1 MSKIHV
7 TIDRL
12 VLSGLDP
19 AARHAFVTGL
29 KAELTR
35 ALSDPAQRAEWARS
49 RRTPVLRLGRVALDT
64 GVGGARKLGGHVAK
78 SITTSSRPTSSKPRS
93 TKP

>member
-19 AARHAFVTGL
+19 AARHAFVAAL
-29 KAELTR
+29 KTELTNT
-35 ALSDPAQRAEWARS
+35 LTDPSQPAEWANS
-49 RRTPVLRLGRVALDT
+49 RRTPVLRLGRITLEP
-64 GVGGARKLGGHVAK
+64 GLSGARKLGGHVAK
-78 SITTSSRPTSSKPRS
+78 SIIRGIKQ
-93 TKP
+93 

>member
-7 TIDRL
+7 IIDRL

-19 AARHAFVTGL
+19 AARQAFVTGL
-29 KAELTR
+29 KTELARTL
-35 ALSDPAQRAEWARS
+35 ADPAQRADWANS
-49 RRTPVLRLGRVALDT
+49 RRTPVLRLGRVALDP

-78 SITTSSRPTSSKPRS
+78 GIARGIKP
-93 TKP
+93 

>member
-19 AARHAFVTGL
+19 AARHAFITGL

-35 ALSDPAQRAEWARS
+35 ALADPAQRGDLATS
-49 RRTPVLRLGRVALDT
+49 RRTPVLRLGRLALVP
-64 GVGGARKLGGHVAK
+64 GVDGARKLGIHVAK
-78 SITTSSRPTSSKPRS
+78 SIAGRS
-93 TKP
+93 NP

>member
-29 KAELTR
+29 KAELRR
-35 ALSDPAQRAEWARS
+35 ALADPAQCANWASS
-49 RRTPVLRLGRVALDT
+49 RRTPVLRLGRVVLDP
-64 GVGGARKLGGHVAK
+64 GIGGARKLGGHVAK
-78 SITTSSRPTSSKPRS
+78 GITRGIKP
-93 TKP
+93 

>member
-19 AARHAFVTGL
+19 AARHAFITGL
-29 KAELTR
+29 KTELTR
-35 ALSDPAQRAEWARS
+35 ALADPSQRADWANS
-49 RRTPVLRLGRVALDT
+49 SRTPVLRLGRVALDP

-78 SITTSSRPTSSKPRS
+78 SIARSGKPGSKP
-93 TKP
+93 

>member
-12 VLSGLDP
+12 VLSGLDS

-29 KAELTR
+29 KTELTR
-35 ALSDPAQRAEWARS
+35 TLADPATRADWANS
-49 RRTPVLRLGRVALDT
+49 RRTPVLRLGRVALDP
-64 GVGGARKLGGHVAK
+64 GLGGARKLGAHVAK
-78 SITTSSRPTSSKPRS
+78 SIARGIRP
-93 TKP
+93 

>member
-29 KAELTR
+29 KTELTR
-35 ALSDPAQRAEWARS
+35 ALADPTQRADWANS
-49 RRTPVLRLGRVALDT
+49 SRTPVLRLGRVALDP
-64 GVGGARKLGGHVAK
+64 GIGGARKLGSHVAK
-78 SITTSSRPTSSKPRS
+78 SIASRSKL
-93 TKP
+93 

>member
-12 VLSGLDP
+12 VLNGLDP

-29 KAELTR
+29 KAELRR
-35 ALSDPAQRAEWARS
+35 ALADPAQCANWASS
-49 RRTPVLRLGRVALDT
+49 RRTPVLRPGRVALDP

-78 SITTSSRPTSSKPRS
+78 SITRGIKP
-93 TKP
+93 

>member
-19 AARHAFVTGL
+19 AARHAFVVGL
-29 KAELTR
+29 KTELTR
-35 ALSDPAQRAEWARS
+35 ALTDPAQRADWAKS
-49 RRTPVLRLGRVALDT
+49 RRTPVLRLGRVALDP
-64 GVGGARKLGGHVAK
+64 GLGGARKLGGHVAK
-78 SITTSSRPTSSKPRS
+78 GIATSSKSREM
-93 TKP
+93 KP

>member
-12 VLSGLDP
+12 VFSGLDP

-29 KAELTR
+29 KTELTR
-35 ALSDPAQRAEWARS
+35 ALADPAQRAAWANS
-49 RRTPVLRLGRVALDT
+49 HRTPVLRLGRVALDP

-78 SITTSSRPTSSKPRS
+78 SIARGIKP
-93 TKP
+93 

>member
-12 VLSGLDP
+12 VLSGLDHP
-19 AARHAFVTGL
+19 ARQAFITGL

-35 ALSDPAQRAEWARS
+35 ALADPATRADWANS
-49 RRTPVLRLGRVALDT
+49 RRTPLLRLGRVALDP
-64 GVGGARKLGGHVAK
+64 GVAGARKLGSHVAR
-78 SITTSSRPTSSKPRS
+78 SIAKSSRPRRSKP
-93 TKP
+93 

>member
-19 AARHAFVTGL
+19 PARHAFITGL
-29 KAELTR
+29 KTELTR
-35 ALSDPAQRAEWARS
+35 TLADPSHRSDWTNS
-49 RRTPVLRLGRVALDT
+49 SRTPVLRLGRVALDP

-78 SITTSSRPTSSKPRS
+78 GIASGSKQRSSKP
-93 TKP
+93 

>member
-19 AARHAFVTGL
+19 AARQAFVASL
-29 KAELTR
+29 KTELARTL
-35 ALSDPAQRAEWARS
+35 ADPAQRDGWASS
-49 RRTPVLRLGRVALDT
+49 RRTPVLRLGRVALDPDA
-64 GVGGARKLGGHVAK
+64 GGARKLGGHVAK
-78 SITTSSRPTSSKPRS
+78 SIVRSSKP
-93 TKP
+93 

>member
-19 AARHAFVTGL
+19 AARTAFVDGL
-29 KAELTR
+29 KSELARTLADPKSR
-35 ALSDPAQRAEWARS
+35 ADWARS
-49 RRTPVLRLGRVALDT
+49 HRTPVLRLGRAGLSP
-64 GVGGARKLGGHVAK
+64 GVSGARKFGGQVAK
-78 SITTSSRPTSSKPRS
+78 GIGRGLKP
-93 TKP
+93 

>member
-19 AARHAFVTGL
+19 AARQAFITGL
-29 KAELTR
+29 KTELTS
-35 ALSDPAQRAEWARS
+35 ALGDPAQRADWINS
-49 RRTPVLRLGRVALDT
+49 RRTPVLRLDRVTLDP

-78 SITTSSRPTSSKPRS
+78 SIAASIKP
-93 TKP
+93 

>member
-19 AARHAFVTGL
+19 ATRHAFVTGL
-29 KAELTR
+29 KTELMR
-35 ALSDPAQRAEWARS
+35 ALADPAQRINWANS
-49 RRTPVLRLGRVALDT
+49 RRTPVLRLGRVALDP

-78 SITTSSRPTSSKPRS
+78 SIIRGIKP
-93 TKP
+93 

>member
-19 AARHAFVTGL
+19 AARHAFIAGL
-29 KAELTR
+29 KTELTR
-35 ALSDPAQRAEWARS
+35 ALTDPAQRADWAKS
-49 RRTPVLRLGRVALDT
+49 RRTPVLRLGRVALDP
-64 GVGGARKLGGHVAK
+64 GIGGARKLGGHVAK
-78 SITTSSRPTSSKPRS
+78 SIAGA

>member
-12 VLSGLDP
+12 VLGGLDP
-19 AARHAFVTGL
+19 ASRHAFVTGL

-35 ALSDPAQRAEWARS
+35 ALADPAQHANLANS
-49 RRTPVLRLGRVALDT
+49 RRTPVLRLGRVALDP

-78 SITTSSRPTSSKPRS
+78 SIARGIKP
-93 TKP
+93 